1 MKHILTGLTAAAFV
15 AVLAMP
21 AFAKTETVT
30 GQLVDTACYSKDKAN
45 TGNEHKGMGATCAQD
60 CAKKGTP
67 VALLTSDGKVYQV
80 TGGLAANNN
89 AKLVP
94 HMSHTMEITGDVTEK
109 DGKMMITANDIKMIK
124 K

>member
-1 MKHILTGLTAAAFV
+1 MQKILVGLTAFGFV
-15 AVLAMP
+15 VALGSP

-30 GQLVDTACYSKDKAN
+30 GQLVDLACYTQDKAN
-45 TGNEHKGMGATCAQD
+45 TGNEHKGMGATCAEG
-60 CAKKGTP
+60 CAKKGMP

-80 TGGLAANNN
+80 AGDLAAEKN

-94 HMSHTMEITGDVTEK
+94 HIAHTVEITGDVMTMG
-109 DGKMMITANDIKMIK
+109 DKMMITASSLKMIK

>member
-1 MKHILTGLTAAAFV
+1 MKPIWTGVTAV
-15 AVLAMP
+15 ALLAILAMP
-21 AFAKTETVT
+21 AFANTETVT

-67 VALLTSDGKVYQV
+67 VALLTSDGKLYQV
-80 TGGLAANNN
+80 GGGLAASNN

-94 HMSHTMEITGDVTEK
+94 HMSHTVEITGDVTEK
-109 DGKMMITANDIKMIK
+109 DGKTMIAANDVKMIK

>member
-80 TGGLAANNN
+80 TGGLAADNN

-109 DGKMMITANDIKMIK
+109 DGKTMIAANDIKMIK

>member
-21 AFAKTETVT
+21 VFAKTETVT

>member
-1 MKHILTGLTAAAFV
+1 MKHILTGLTTAAFV
-15 AVLAMP
+15 TVLAMP

-30 GQLVDTACYSKDKAN
+30 GQLVDTACYSKDQAN

-80 TGGLAANNN
+80 TGDLAADKN

-94 HMSHTMEITGDVTEK
+94 HMAHT
-109 DGKMMITANDIKMIK
+109 
-124 K
+124 

>member
-21 AFAKTETVT
+21 VFAKTGTVT